1 MLKKY
6 KVTIARDARFVN
18 HITMMA
24 ETIEDANRQADAL
37 VRAMA
42 FDGRALELSMLGPD
56 ENPDAYMSL
65 GDPKPPHVMAI
76 IRKEGE

>member
-1 MLKKY
+1 
-6 KVTIARDARFVN
+6 
-18 HITMMA
+18 
-24 ETIEDANRQADAL
+24 
-37 VRAMA
+37 
-42 FDGRALELSMLGPD
+42 LGPD

>member
-37 VRAMA
+37 VRAMT

-56 ENPDAYMSL
+56 ENPDAYISL

-76 IRKEGE
+76 IEKEGK